1 MTAPLAQDPDERFDI
16 VDAHGTLL
24 GHSKRRADVHRDGD
38 WHRAI
43 HVWIYGIDPSAPFLT
58 LQRRGGNKD
67 TWPGKLDAT
76 AAGHL
81 TAGETPKEA
90 FREIE
95 EELGIRPNLRA
106 LRHVGTRI
114 SVNEQPSRWIDRE
127 LQEVYLL
134 RDDRPL
140 RLFAPNQAEVDAL
153 VRVPLDAWL
162 ELLFEDRGS
171 VDGEILI
178 ARTGETAPVNVDRFD
193 PIPSIDGYFRR
204 LAITCQ
210 QALADERYLAV

>member
-1 MTAPLAQDPDERFDI
+1 MPAPLAQDPDERFAI
-16 VDAHGTLL
+16 VDVYGTSL

-43 HVWIYGIDPSAPFLT
+43 HVWIYGIDLSAPFLT
-58 LQRRGGNKD
+58 LQRRGLRKD

-81 TAGETPKEA
+81 TAGETPEDA

-95 EELGIRPNLRA
+95 EELGIKPDLRA
-106 LRHVGTRI
+106 LRHVGTRVSI
-114 SVNEQPSRWIDRE
+114 NEQPPRWTDRE

-140 RLFAPNQAEVDAL
+140 RHFAPNQAEVDAL

-162 ELLFEDRGS
+162 ELLFEDRGN
-171 VDGEILI
+171 VDGEILV
-178 ARTGETAPVNVDRFD
+178 AGTAETAPVNIDRSE

-210 QALADERYLAV
+210 RALADERYLAV

>member
-1 MTAPLAQDPDERFDI
+1 MPAPLAQDPDERFDV
-16 VDAHGTLL
+16 VDATGTSL
-24 GHSKRRADVHRDGD
+24 GYSKRRADVHRDGD

-43 HVWIYGIDPSAPFLT
+43 HVWIYGIDQAAPFLT
-58 LQRRGGNKD
+58 LQRRGLGKD
-67 TWPGKLDAT
+67 TWPGMLDAT

-81 TAGETPKEA
+81 SAGEAPEDA

-95 EELGIRPNLRA
+95 EELGIRPDLRS

-114 SVNEQPSRWIDRE
+114 SVNEQPSRWVDRE

-140 RLFAPNQAEVDAL
+140 TLFAPNHAEVDAL
-153 VRVPLDAWL
+153 VRVPLEAWL

-171 VDGEILI
+171 VDGESLV
-178 ARTGETAPVNVDRFD
+178 ASATTTAPITVKRSE
-193 PIPSIDGYFRR
+193 PIPSVDGYFHRI
-204 LAITCQ
+204 AITCQ
-210 QALADERYLAV
+210 RALAGERYLAV